1 MKTNTRT
8 FMLSIFC
15 CLAGMLSGCATKL
28 PSYSAWKIVLPPFK
42 FSEFDLPS
50 YNCKLTNNL
59 TIHIYESQMDYSCCR
74 NLSHDHGRGGVLFRC
89 ESVKQAYPGPLSHE
103 IGSPLLRIIFSKPRI
118 YIDAIECD
126 GEKINEKNQGGITL
140 LPGKHTITYNAIGI
154 VGVQGFQEIARGSTE
169 VSVEAGGIYLA
180 TGHMTTRA
188 QVDVKQSV
196 LRPDIYL

>member
-1 MKTNTRT
+1 MI
-8 FMLSIFC
+8 MVAVVFC
-15 CLAGMLSGCATKL
+15 SG
-28 PSYSAWKIVLPPFK
+28 
-42 FSEFDLPS
+42 
-50 YNCKLTNNL
+50 
-59 TIHIYESQMDYSCCR
+59 
-74 NLSHDHGRGGVLFRC
+74 C
-89 ESVKQAYPGPLSHE
+89 ESVKQAYPGPAL
-103 IGSPLLRIIFSKPRI
+103 PRDRVAVVKDYFSVSQGF

-188 QVDVKQSV
+188 QVDVKTERITPGYLSV
-196 LRPDIYL
+196 NIEPTNTK